1 LLSIPNISFLILL
14 LAGAAWSIVTKRLQ
28 PSAAVLGALFGAI
41 LFAAGGWIN
50 FLLMTAFFLF
60 GTLATSWRRGRKE
73 ALGLGEN
80 RRGREAGQV
89 IANSGVAVLLSVL
102 MLLFPRQH
110 SLFQLLIA
118 AVFSSATADTL
129 SSELGS
135 VYGKKFY
142 NILTFKRDKKG
153 LDGVVSLE
161 GSLFGMLGSAL
172 IGVLYCAGSGWGLTF
187 IIIVL
192 AGTAGNLSDSI
203 LGATLERRG
212 QLSNNAVN
220 FLNTL
225 IAALFCLLF

>member
-1 LLSIPNISFLILL
+1 
-14 LAGAAWSIVTKRLQ
+14 
-28 PSAAVLGALFGAI
+28 
-41 LFAAGGWIN
+41 
-50 FLLMTAFFLF
+50 MY
-60 GTLATSWRRGRKE
+60 TSWRRGKKE

-172 IGVLYCAGSGWGLTF
+172 IGVLYCAGAEWGFTF

>member
-1 LLSIPNISFLILL
+1 MGRSSSLPEAGSI
-14 LAGAAWSIVTKRLQ
+14 
-28 PSAAVLGALFGAI
+28 
-41 LFAAGGWIN
+41 

-60 GTLATSWRRGRKE
+60 GTLATSWRRSKKE
-73 ALGLGEN
+73 AIGLGEN

-89 IANSGVAVLLSVL
+89 IANSGVAVFLSVL

-118 AVFSSATADTL
+118 AAFSSATADTL

-172 IGVLYCAGSGWGLTF
+172 IGVLYCAGAGWGFTV

>member
-1 LLSIPNISFLILL
+1 
-14 LAGAAWSIVTKRLQ
+14 
-28 PSAAVLGALFGAI
+28 
-41 LFAAGGWIN
+41 
-50 FLLMTAFFLF
+50 
-60 GTLATSWRRGRKE
+60 
-73 ALGLGEN
+73 
-80 RRGREAGQV
+80 
-89 IANSGVAVLLSVL
+89 

-118 AVFSSATADTL
+118 AAFSSATADTL

-172 IGVLYCAGSGWGLTF
+172 IGVLYCAGAGWGFTV